1 MVAKQKKR
9 GAKKPRLKA
18 RDLQAKKEPRGGRK
32 AGKGQQEYL
41 VVKMSDV
48 LISG

>member
-1 MVAKQKKR
+1 MVAKQKKG

-18 RDLQAKKEPRGGRK
+18 RDLQARKEPHGGRK

-48 LISG
+48 LVSG